1 MVTHSSVLAWRIPGT
16 GEPGSKIIFSTYP
29 GLSINTL
36 FLKKKFI
43 FLYLA
48 ALGLPCSM
56 WDLVPQSGIK
66 PRPPVLE
73 ARSLSSWITREI
85 PILIN
90 ILKDN

>member
-1 MVTHSSVLAWRIPGT
+1 MY
-16 GEPGSKIIFSTYP
+16 SKIIFSTYP

-36 FLKKKFI
+36 LKKII

-56 WDLVPQSGIK
+56 WDLVSQSGIE

-73 ARSLSSWITREI
+73 ARSLSSWTTKEI